1 LRKLKMLFAVLLC
14 CYAVSS
20 LAVEVGGVMIP
31 DMATVAGNE
40 LRLNG
45 AGLRKKFFIRVY
57 AAGLYLPEK
66 TTDAG
71 KAINMPGPKRVT
83 MQFIYDEVETGK
95 ITKGWTEG
103 FEKNSTAEQL
113 GRLQSRLDVFNT
125 FFEDMK
131 KGDRI
136 VIDYL
141 PERGTQ
147 VTVKGKLKGVI
158 PGEDFNQAL
167 LRVWLGDEPAD
178 KGLREGMLG
187 ED

>member
-1 LRKLKMLFAVLLC
+1 
-14 CYAVSS
+14 
-20 LAVEVGGVMIP
+20 
-31 DMATVAGNE
+31 
-40 LRLNG
+40 
-45 AGLRKKFFIRVY
+45 
-57 AAGLYLPEK
+57 
-66 TTDAG
+66 
-71 KAINMPGPKRVT
+71 
-83 MQFIYDEVETGK
+83 
-95 ITKGWTEG
+95 
-103 FEKNSTAEQL
+103 
-113 GRLQSRLDVFNT
+113 
-125 FFEDMK
+125 MK

-147 VTVKGKLKGVI
+147 VTVKGNLKGVI